1 MAAMVERKKR
11 IRPKEKVVYSSKG
24 RISNDLPMGGEGERK
39 GRREKKKTKTTTSS
53 TLAVVCAANVLKEVL
68 AQQRQQWD
76 PIWK

>member
-11 IRPKEKVVYSSKG
+11 IQPKEKVVYSSKG

-39 GRREKKKTKTTTSS
+39 GRREKKKTKTTSS